1 MENDGRNSNTNH
13 SSNFQF
19 SFFNF
24 QLYICVVSILPIVT
38 GASTPVLRTKTKR
51 VPNITKEILR
61 LIVSMAETMVAAKG
75 AGLAAPQVN
84 RTERVCIAMID
95 KKLTALINP
104 IITWKSEAIEVA
116 EEGCL
121 SLPEIWLQ
129 IPRSVEII
137 VTFLS
142 PEGKKME
149 LKLEHFNARV
159 VQHEVDHLDGK
170 LIVDYAQSRAE
181 GHHEKPL

>member
-1 MENDGRNSNTNH
+1 
-13 SSNFQF
+13 
-19 SFFNF
+19 
-24 QLYICVVSILPIVT
+24 
-38 GASTPVLRTKTKR
+38 
-51 VPNITKEILR
+51 
-61 LIVSMAETMVAAKG
+61 MAETMVAAKG

-149 LKLEHFNARV
+149 LKLDTSTDAVCSTEVILWIGRLFGIMARAGR
-159 VQHEVDHLDGK
+159 EGINGK
-170 LIVDYAQSRAE
+170 
-181 GHHEKPL
+181 HC